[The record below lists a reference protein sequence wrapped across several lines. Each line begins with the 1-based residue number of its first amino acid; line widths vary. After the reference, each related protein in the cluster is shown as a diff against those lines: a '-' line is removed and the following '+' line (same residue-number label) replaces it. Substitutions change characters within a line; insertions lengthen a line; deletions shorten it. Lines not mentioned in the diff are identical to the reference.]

1 MEGKVL
7 GLALK
12 FVREQGVGPEPDR
25 IALRLHDVVPDSVG
39 NGPSPGR
46 LVQVVR
52 DCNAGADR
60 DLVDLGAGERPVVHL
75 QAQEVSDSFY
85 VHAAF
90 DTALFTK
97 AFSLSSRSL
106 TKRM

>member
-1 MEGKVL
+1 MSESRHHREASTLHTPSPLPPQHHLQRHPIALGNLGHVRQSLSLGFFQVDQQMEGKVL

-46 LVQVVR
+46 LVQMVR
-52 DCNAGADR
+52 DRNA
-60 DLVDLGAGERPVVHL
+60 
-75 QAQEVSDSFY
+75 
-85 VHAAF
+85 
-90 DTALFTK
+90 
-97 AFSLSSRSL
+97 
-106 TKRM
+106 